1 VLITLS
7 ERLLSERIRELENIP
22 QFTVAEITSQMK
34 YYGARLFQHI
44 AEYGVYLREL
54 CIQNGELGTFRFEIA
69 PIYSDEDR
77 ATRFNGIR
85 FMNPLSVTVEYSDLP
100 GFFQNGLALTAAQEA
115 FMPTDFQDLPPH
127 ELSPAIDRLAQQA
140 LFGPGR
146 APDGDVP
153 AEIAAVQQ
161 EQDFQ
166 FFLRRAGLKD
176 PLANLRKVD
185 EYHRQEEAAVQA
197 QREQAY
203 EQSATANSETSFPK
217 ASKRKWVSRKN
228 QTTVGEC
235 RCSRKEQQNGIHQST

>member
-1 VLITLS
+1 MLITLS

-115 FMPTDFQDLPPH
+115 FMFAIIARQKYRTGSGDCGCCPSR
-127 ELSPAIDRLAQQA
+127 SP
-140 LFGPGR
+140 
-146 APDGDVP
+146 V
-153 AEIAAVQQ
+153 
-161 EQDFQ
+161 
-166 FFLRRAGLKD
+166 
-176 PLANLRKVD
+176 PLA
-185 EYHRQEEAAVQA
+185 
-197 QREQAY
+197 
-203 EQSATANSETSFPK
+203 
-217 ASKRKWVSRKN
+217 
-228 QTTVGEC
+228 GG
-235 RCSRKEQQNGIHQST
+235 NGPEKCCNPVK